1 MDLIFTAES
10 KGGDGNAMS
19 QIVLLSLIA
28 GVLLLFSGCPDF
40 SHLNDVPDYSIMTDD
55 GGEREDE

>member
-1 MDLIFTAES
+1 ME
-10 KGGDGNAMS
+10 GGDGNAMS
-19 QIVLLSLIA
+19 QIVLLSLLA